1 MTTQVQEMLRR
12 FDLLPDG
19 DKRELAGEILRR
31 SVMMDAPS
39 LTDEELASAAE
50 DVLLQLDRREA
61 DAS

>member
-1 MTTQVQEMLRR
+1 
-12 FDLLPDG
+12 
-19 DKRELAGEILRR
+19 
-31 SVMMDAPS
+31 MMDAPS